1 MKPWI
6 SVFISALL
14 LLCPSVYSQPV
25 AIDDASMAKVVG
37 RDGIALQIELDLNAQ
52 GDSSKTATLNNDM
65 KPLASLNSCT
75 GIGTATTPGNP
86 CRVAIETNRPPGG
99 YYQGGEW
106 LVFKD
111 TYASFRI
118 FTLLLDGSTLGSA
131 SSNTAYFD
139 PTRFASNT
147 GSCLLPVGCASAT
160 AMNGLNA
167 LIFSFPAVSTSY
179 NSSTGVSSGYTSMQ
193 MGLDIGRMSLEF
205 GPTGYNTDANPNSF
219 LGVRMA
225 DNNGPMAGIAVQ
237 GKAFVY
243 GF

>member
-1 MKPWI
+1 MKAWI

-14 LLCPSVYSQPV
+14 LLSPSVYSQPV

-75 GIGTATTPGNP
+75 GVGTATTPGNP
-86 CRVAIETNRPPGG
+86 CRVAIEAANHTYN
-99 YYQGGEW
+99 GGEW

-147 GSCLLPVGCASAT
+147 GSCLLPVGCISAT
-160 AMNGLNA
+160 PMNSLNA
-167 LIFSFPAVSTSY
+167 LVFSYPAVSTSY

-193 MGLDIGRMSLEF
+193 MGLDIGRMSVEF
-205 GPTGYNTDANPNSF
+205 GPTGYNNDANPNSF